1 MTHPSRI
8 RVNILSY
15 NQHFMG
21 NIIAPE
27 VEGAEN
33 LDRRNFLKSSLGAL
47 ASATVLGTASLAQEA
62 LAQEV
67 TPVSNTT
74 QDKFADIEY
83 RESELGID
91 YHALADAPVDAMLS
105 QGEVEFMENA
115 TPVFGDETAQIWGH
129 DMAVEIATGRVSKA
143 TVEDMREFTPNML
156 LSFAYL
162 DPNGKYSSLSLAGQE
177 FGLDRNLG

>member
-1 MTHPSRI
+1 MVHPSRM
-8 RVNILSY
+8 RASILSY

-21 NIIAPE
+21 NTVAPE

-33 LDRRNFLKSSLGAL
+33 LDRRNFLKNALGAL
-47 ASATVLGTASLAQEA
+47 ASATVLGTASLAQET

-67 TPVSNTT
+67 TPVSENLS
-74 QDKFADIEY
+74 DFSDIEY
-83 RESELGID
+83 RESKLGID

-105 QGEVEFMENA
+105 QGEAEFMENA
-115 TPVFGDETAQIWGH
+115 TPVFEEETAEAWGH
-129 DMAVEIATGRVSKA
+129 YMAPEIATGRVSKA
-143 TVEDMREFTPNML
+143 TVESMREFTPNML